1 MLYADAHRSCVTEP
15 VIKCMVL
22 RILKFLREEYQT
34 ALTSAITGFAG
45 QGESGSFAQHA
56 QMVQTPGS
64 IASTPFAAFPLDT
77 STIMHPTLTRQGTSY
92 PFYASAEGSRSQ
104 SPPTSSLSRNGSVDE
119 LSSRRAGNASF
130 DSLTHSHSLA
140 HQSAGNNGVQP
151 IGTSSI
157 FELLGHESKQ
167 TEVTTAI
174 SSLYSGGSGTQ
185 TPNSQY
191 TGTPLDSPMSM
202 LPTQR
207 SASVKPTVARQ
218 GSSNPVSAFVQSHPS
233 IQKMEE
239 DFSKRSGKLKPI
251 FIDAISELVD
261 ELGMVREQI
270 AGQAMEHIHSA

>member
-1 MLYADAHRSCVTEP
+1 MARLQTEP
-15 VIKCMVL
+15 VIKSMVL

-34 ALTSAITGFAG
+34 ALTSAITGLAG
-45 QGESGSFAQHA
+45 DSSSFAQHA

-64 IASTPFAAFPLDT
+64 MASTPFAAFPLDT
-77 STIMHPTLTRQGTSY
+77 STMMHPALTRQGTSY
-92 PFYASAEGSRSQ
+92 PFYSSGEASSSQ
-104 SPPTSSLSRNGSVDE
+104 SPPTSSLSRNGSIDE

-140 HQSAGNNGVQP
+140 HQSHGTSGVQP

-157 FELLGHESKQ
+157 FELLGHEEKQ
-167 TEVTTAI
+167 NDVTNVLSTV
-174 SSLYSGGSGTQ
+174 YSGGSGTQ
-185 TPNSQY
+185 TPVSQY
-191 TGTPLDSPMSM
+191 TGTPLDSPISM
-202 LPTQR
+202 PSQQR
-207 SASVKPTVARQ
+207 ASSSKPQVGRQ

-239 DFSKRSGKLKPI
+239 DFSRRSGKLKPI

-270 AGQAMEHIHSA
+270 AAQAMEHIHSA